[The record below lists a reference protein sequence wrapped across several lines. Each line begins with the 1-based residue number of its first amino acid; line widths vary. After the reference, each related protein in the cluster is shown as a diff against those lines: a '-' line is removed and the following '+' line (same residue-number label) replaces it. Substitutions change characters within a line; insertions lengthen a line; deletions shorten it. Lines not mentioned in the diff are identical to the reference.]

1 MSARPESPVSSSP
14 FSPRTVL
21 GLVVIGGLAF
31 LAFLWL
37 IGAGLTGGNPNDGQA
52 SVGGKG
58 LNGYAAMADYLERRG
73 FAVSRVQSL
82 ASLKQPGLLILTPP
96 ADAKGKDIAEVVTR
110 RRLIGPT
117 LIILPKWQVAQV
129 GQLTPGAKPGW
140 VMLSGVEVPNWTEF
154 YDDISLDLKPM
165 RAGGKVASWRGLGSG
180 GDLPS
185 SENVLSGAGDAL
197 VPLVVGTEDGRVL
210 AGYIDDGDYPA
221 LRDVAEGYAPE
232 PDPDTVDDTLYPLVM
247 VFEPDLLN
255 NQGFADAANA
265 VLAEAL
271 VREVLDGG
279 DKVVAFDLTLN
290 GYGRSQNL
298 LTLAF
303 TPPFLAATLC
313 LLLAAGVIG
322 WRAFHR
328 FGPPLLAGRGIAF
341 GKRALVANAA
351 ALVRRT
357 RRLHLIGAP
366 YADAARDRLARALAL
381 PHRLDGPATEAAID
395 RALATRA
402 PELMPFSAAAAALRA
417 ARRPADLLRAAQTL
431 HSLERTLT
439 R

>member
-1 MSARPESPVSSSP
+1 MSARPKSPVSSSP
-14 FSPRTVL
+14 FSPRAVL
-21 GLVVIGGLAF
+21 GLVVVGGLAF

-73 FAVSRVQSL
+73 YAVSRVQSL

-96 ADAKGKDIAEVVTR
+96 ADAEGKDIAEVVTHR
-110 RRLIGPT
+110 RPIGPT

-140 VMLSGVEVPNWTEF
+140 VTLSGVEVPNWTEF
-154 YDDISLDLKPM
+154 YDDISLGLKPM

-255 NQGFADAANA
+255 NQGFADAPNA

-381 PHRLDGPATEAAID
+381 PQRLDGPATEAAID

-402 PELMPFSAAAAALRA
+402 PDLMPFSAAAAAMRA

>member
-1 MSARPESPVSSSP
+1 MSARPDSPASASP

-37 IGAGLTGGNPNDGQA
+37 VGAGLTGGNANNGQA
-52 SVGGKG
+52 TVGGKG

-73 FAVSRVQSL
+73 YGVSRVQSL

-96 ADAKGKDIAEVVTR
+96 ADANGKEIAEVVGR
-110 RRLIGPT
+110 RRMIGPT
-117 LIILPKWQVAQV
+117 LVILPKWNAAQIS
-129 GQLTPGAKPGW
+129 QLNPAAQPGW
-140 VMLSGVEVPNWTEF
+140 VGLNGVTVPDWREF
-154 YDDISLDLKPM
+154 HDEIALDVKPM
-165 RAGGKVASWRGLGSG
+165 RAGGKVASWRGLGAG

-185 SENVLSGAGDAL
+185 SEHVQSGEGDTL
-197 VPLVVGTEDGRVL
+197 VPLVVGTQDGRML
-210 AGYIDDGDYPA
+210 AAYVDDGDYPG

-232 PDPDTVDDTLYPLVM
+232 PDPDTVDTASYPLVL
-247 VFEPDLLN
+247 VFEPDLIN
-255 NQGFADAANA
+255 NYGFADAPNA

-271 VREVLDGG
+271 VRAALDGG
-279 DKVVAFDLTLN
+279 DKIVAFDLTLN
-290 GYGRSQNL
+290 GFGRSQNL

-322 WRAFHR
+322 WRAFNR

-402 PELMPFSAAAAALRA
+402 PDLMPFSAAAAALRA

>member
-1 MSARPESPVSSSP
+1 MSARPKSPVSSSP

-21 GLVVIGGLAF
+21 GLVVVGGLAF

-73 FAVSRVQSL
+73 YAVSRVQSL

-96 ADAKGKDIAEVVTR
+96 ADAEGKDIAEVVTHR
-110 RRLIGPT
+110 RPIGPT

-140 VMLSGVEVPNWTEF
+140 VTLSGVEVPNWTEF
-154 YDDISLDLKPM
+154 YDDISLGLKPM

-255 NQGFADAANA
+255 NQGFADAPNA

-381 PHRLDGPATEAAID
+381 PQRLDGPATEAAID

-402 PELMPFSAAAAALRA
+402 PDLMPFSAAAAAMRA